1 MAHSAVTATD
11 AWAKVVSDGHVG
23 QLQGRA
29 QSVIEEPARAK
40 AHCTP
45 RAAPGRASRTTPRSR
60 QGRFCSKSRSRAEGR
75 HGAAP
80 PVRAPASPARSARL

>member
-1 MAHSAVTATD
+1 MAHSALTATG
-11 AWAKVVSDGHVG
+11 AWAKVVSDGHVR
-23 QLQGRA
+23 QLRGRA

-45 RAAPGRASRTTPRSR
+45 RVAPPRSRTTPRSR